1 MRKISR
7 KHVGLDCF
15 LIVSFMCHLKLIL
28 FLSSSSTESG
38 PEVGY
43 IYEFKCLK
51 KLVAKLIK
59 IVTRKREKRS
69 KKT

>member
-38 PEVGY
+38 LEVGY
-43 IYEFKCLK
+43 IYTSLS
-51 KLVAKLIK
+51 V
-59 IVTRKREKRS
+59 
-69 KKT
+69 